1 MNKELVSVI
10 VPVYNVENELR
21 ACLDSIVDQTYQD
34 LEIILINDGSKD
46 NSGKICDE
54 YARKDNRIR
63 VIHKDNGGL
72 SDSRN
77 VGISIS
83 IGRYLAFVDSDDV
96 IHHSYID
103 VLLKNIEEADLV
115 ICKHKHFSDDAELE
129 LDDLDT
135 GNVEEISTQYLLR
148 NLNSY
153 KHPIGVVAW
162 NKLYKRELWD
172 GIRFPYGK
180 IHEDEFVSHQI
191 IRRCQKILIV
201 DSNLYFYRKREN
213 SIMSTIDN
221 SNQSALDK
229 MEAFYL
235 RRKFYQQN
243 NMDEQVYEMNGQI
256 LYRCLLRG
264 VDNDNE
270 IWRCMRFEDI
280 FNSSLKP
287 KAKMLLMLKKVS
299 YPFYLFILNITR

>member
-21 ACLDSIVDQTYQD
+21 ACLDSIVNQTYHE

-46 NSGKICDE
+46 DSGKICDD
-54 YARKDNRIR
+54 YAHKDYRIK
-63 VIHKDNGGL
+63 VINKDNGGL

-83 IGRYLAFVDSDDV
+83 KGKYLAFVDSDDV
-96 IHHSYID
+96 IHHSYIEM
-103 VLLKNIEEADLV
+103 LLKNIEEADLV
-115 ICKHKHFSDDAELE
+115 ICKHKHFSDDGDLE
-129 LDDLDT
+129 LDDLDNF
-135 GNVEEISTQYLLR
+135 NVEEISSQYLLK
-148 NLNSY
+148 NLNTY
-153 KHPIGVVAW
+153 KHPLGVVAW
-162 NKLYKRELWD
+162 NKLYKRELWN

-191 IRRCQKILIV
+191 ISRCQKILIV

-213 SIMSTIDN
+213 SIMSTIDK
-221 SNQSALDK
+221 SNRSALDK

-235 RRKFYQQN
+235 RRKFYQDN
-243 NMDEQVYEMNGQI
+243 NMHEQVFEMNGQI

-264 VDNDNE
+264 VDNNNE
-270 IWRCMRFEDI
+270 IWRCMRWRDI
-280 FNSSLKP
+280 FNSTLKP
-287 KAKMLLMLKKVS
+287 KAKILLMVKKVS
-299 YPFYLFILNITR
+299 YPLYLFILNIAK